1 MKSLTD
7 IIKQQHANRTISDD
21 SMIES
26 LMAEVITLAEDNC
39 VLRDRLDTCQRLAAQ
54 HEPAD
59 DKAIDAYVPNDELVT
74 ARIKAHG
81 EFFATLFSRL
91 NQEPVT

>member
-7 IIKQQHANRTISDD
+7 IIKQQHADRTISDD

-54 HEPAD
+54 HKPAD
-59 DKAIDAYVPNDELVT
+59 DKAIDAYVANDELVA
-74 ARIKAHG
+74 ARLKAHG
-81 EFFATLFSRL
+81 EFFSTLFSRL

>member
-7 IIKQQHANRTISDD
+7 IIKQQHADRTISDD

-26 LMAEVITLAEDNC
+26 LMAEVISLAEDNC

-59 DKAIDAYVPNDELVT
+59 DKAINAYVANDELVA
-74 ARIKAHG
+74 ARLAAHG
-81 EFFATLFSRL
+81 EFFASLFSRL
-91 NQEPVT
+91 KQELAT